1 MKWDLDMDIQLIT
14 KTSKLFMFQQKDES
28 LIRDVRFWLALIVLG
43 ALLSFLII
51 SYPGH

>member
-1 MKWDLDMDIQLIT
+1 
-14 KTSKLFMFQQKDES
+14 MFQQKDEN

-51 SYPGH
+51 SYPG